1 MYEFHAWVGLSDS
14 TVESDHDRI
23 ESVVAQL
30 IELIGDPGWS
40 AASFAVPQFN
50 GQYFFVANG
59 SVNRRRD
66 EAALQ
71 EELLAM
77 LVASLPGSWGLVH
90 ERDDAM
96 PFPPGPNAFRT
107 RVVARGA
114 ISERADPF
122 LTPINPT
129 IED

>member
-1 MYEFHAWVGLSDS
+1 MYEFHAWVGLSDAS
-14 TVESDHDRI
+14 DETDHDR
-23 ESVVAQL
+23 VQAVAAQL
-30 IELIGDPGWS
+30 TEVIGDRGWT
-40 AASFAVPQFN
+40 AASFAVSQFN
-50 GQYFFVANG
+50 GQYFLIANG

-66 EAALQ
+66 EADLLEQ
-71 EELLAM
+71 LLATV
-77 LVASLPGSWGLVH
+77 VAELPGSWGLVY

-96 PFPPGPNAFRT
+96 PIPPGPNAFRT
-107 RVVARGA
+107 RVLARGV